1 MPRSRIEERR
11 RRLRLDLLEVPW
23 EPEGREIVRSE
34 MDGLGMT
41 LDILFVELKL
51 VGWNQS
57 YSTLGR
63 WLRGQSEPS
72 ATELGLLT
80 GVLAGYS
87 ADWPKAS
94 NLSSPQGDY
103 TFWAERV
110 AVPA

>member
-1 MPRSRIEERR
+1 MPRSRVEERR

-34 MDGLGMT
+34 MDSLGMT

-80 GVLAGYS
+80 SVLAGYS

-94 NLSSPQGDY
+94 NLSSPESDY
-103 TFWAERV
+103 TFWAERIPI
-110 AVPA
+110 PA